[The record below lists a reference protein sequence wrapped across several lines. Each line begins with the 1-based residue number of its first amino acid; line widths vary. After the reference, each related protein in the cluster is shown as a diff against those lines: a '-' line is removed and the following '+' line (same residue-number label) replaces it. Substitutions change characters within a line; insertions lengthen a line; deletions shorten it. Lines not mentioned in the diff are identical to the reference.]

1 MKKLILL
8 PSLIL
13 LFCCENQKKDK
24 IDPNSPADS
33 LQNVSAEN
41 SLPKN
46 NSPQSIEEI
55 KTEYTLLNNQL
66 IAQNIDSTSFDY
78 ECNEVSGNV
87 VYYSLNGELKS
98 IKHFHGD
105 SHFSSAE
112 NYYLKN
118 GKLFFIFKDDTVWSF
133 DGGTPEKP
141 ETKDEINQQRMYIV
155 NGKAIECLEKKFA
168 IKSSS
173 KNNPKPE
180 DIQNVQSKNCSYSEL
195 QKTFE
200 ILLKNRD
207 KKGKTDCIL

>member
-8 PSLIL
+8 PSLIF
-13 LFCCENQKKDK
+13 LFSCENKKKEPVDA
-24 IDPNSPADS
+24 NSPSDS
-33 LQNVSAEN
+33 LQNVSVKD

-46 NSPQSIEEI
+46 NFPQSIEEI
-55 KTEYTLLNNQL
+55 KTEYALLNNQL
-66 IAQNIDSTSFDY
+66 IAKKLDSTSFDY

-105 SHFSSAE
+105 SHFSSVE

-118 GKLFFIFKDDTVWSF
+118 GKPFFIFQEETGWSF

-141 ETKDEINQQRMYIV
+141 ETKDDVEEKRFYYINDQLISCRD
-155 NGKAIECLEKKFA
+155 KKYTLRT
-168 IKSSS
+168 
-173 KNNPKPE
+173 KNQSKPE
-180 DIQNVQSKNCSYSEL
+180 NVSDGESKNCNDTEL
-195 QKTFE
+195 RKTFE
-200 ILLKNRD
+200 TLIKNRD